1 MAFLV
6 SPGVLVTE
14 KDLTNV
20 VPAVATSIAGI
31 SVVSEKGPMDEIVAI
46 SSEQEYVQ
54 TFGKPDSNTFEYFF
68 SATNFLQYGNALRV
82 VRAVTGNLN
91 ATSGGSGLQIKNTD
105 HYTNNYA
112 DGSGSSG
119 SWAARTAGS
128 WGNNLK
134 VSMCTNST
142 AFEQTLTS
150 SNLTAASASKGATS
164 ITVDDGTAFNVG
176 DLLEFGDISGNFNA
190 APSGEYYKVTAISS
204 NTLTIARVN
213 TNVESGLSAGQT
225 GLKDAVADNAYIK
238 RRWEYFYLFDAAP
251 STTTYASDKG
261 GSNDELHLVVVDED
275 GGITGVA
282 GSVLEKYEGL
292 SQGSDAKNA
301 QGGTNY
307 YVDVLYNQSQYIYW
321 MDHETT
327 LSGAG
332 AAVTNNTFDNTGT
345 ASQTIFKTSLSGGTD
360 DNVPTDGELELAYDK
375 FADTESVDVNFIIG
389 GPSQTNAD
397 ATGDTKATM
406 LIDLA
411 EARKD
416 CVAFISP
423 ARADVVNVTDPIA
436 QTENVVAFA
445 DGLPSSSYAVIDSG
459 YKYQYDKY
467 NDVYRYVPLNGD
479 IAGLCARTDLVA
491 DPWYSPGGFNRGQIR
506 GALKLAYN
514 PTQAQRDILYRKRVN
529 PVTSFPGQGIVLF
542 GDKTAL
548 SKPSAFDRINVRRL
562 FITLEKAVATASKFQ
577 LFEFND
583 EFTRAGFRNLVE
595 PFLRDVQ
602 GRRGITDFLVVCD
615 ETNNTGEVIDRNEF
629 VADIFIKPARSINF
643 IKLNFVA
650 TRTGVAFSEVVG
662 A

>member
-411 EARKD
+411 ETRKD